1 MQQFEFRL
9 SLSSEQY
16 LDYYRGTVQQVLVRC
31 TDGGTVQFPAALLKT
46 FVTPSGI
53 HGTFV
58 LTCDDQHRGASLRR
72 A

>member
-1 MQQFEFRL
+1 MQRFEFRL
-9 SLSSEQY
+9 SLSPEQY
-16 LDYYRGTVQQVLVRC
+16 LDYYRGTVQQVLARC
-31 TDGGTVQFPAALLKT
+31 ADGGTVQFPAALLKA

-58 LTCDDQHRGASLRR
+58 LTCDDQHRGANLQR